1 MKILLIIGLIM
12 GAIAHVINIYTTLK
26 NANERKDDHES

>member
-1 MKILLIIGLIM
+1 MKILLIIGLIAS
-12 GAIAHVINIYTTLK
+12 AIAHVINIYTVLK